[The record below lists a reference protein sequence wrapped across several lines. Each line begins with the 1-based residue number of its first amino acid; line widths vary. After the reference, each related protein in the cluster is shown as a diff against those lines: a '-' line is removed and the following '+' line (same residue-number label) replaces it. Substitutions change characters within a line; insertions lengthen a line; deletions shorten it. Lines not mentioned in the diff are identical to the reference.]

1 MKSEAE
7 NKKIKTTDRNV
18 ALRRESQRV
27 NLNNSNSAPAFDP
40 LKRTISGLTP
50 VGNLNRKVSIMGS
63 GARGSFGDGTPKQL
77 EPSVN
82 LANFK
87 KAGNKIRSSLIFA
100 QALLGKKPTN
110 IAGKFNELDEEEDP
124 DKQEGDSTDPNVLL
138 GKRRNYKQVDID
150 SLEQDELLE
159 VASSFITTGMKF

>member
-1 MKSEAE
+1 MKNDAE
-7 NKKIKTTDRNV
+7 NKKAPGVDRNV

-27 NLNNSNSAPAFDP
+27 KLINSNTVPLLDP
-40 LKRTISGLTP
+40 MKRTVSGLTP
-50 VGNLNRKVSIMGS
+50 GATPNRKLSFMAS
-63 GARGSFGDGTPKQL
+63 GARGSLGDTTTKQL
-77 EPSVN
+77 EPSIN

-100 QALLGKKPTN
+100 QALLGKKPT
-110 IAGKFNELDEEEDP
+110 ATPGGKVNEVDEEEDP

-138 GKRRNYKQVDID
+138 GKRRNYKQVDIE

-159 VASSFITTGMKF
+159 VLITL